1 MSKINFQDDQDL
13 FGRLFVFTNDPIF
26 HQLRNAASIEGV
38 DLNDAFSWGQL
49 KSKRWLVEELTKLN
63 LDLGTVFLCAG
74 WYSTLATMLLKSQ
87 CKIDKIRS
95 FDIDS
100 SCALVADT
108 VNRSMVSDGWKF
120 KASTL
125 DIHDIE
131 YPLTYTTTR
140 FDKTVVE
147 LTDNPNT
154 IINTSCEHIENF
166 DSWYKKIPG
175 GKIVVLQTNN
185 YFEIDDHINCS
196 ESLEAFADLTPM
208 STELFSGE
216 LNLTKYT
223 RYMRIGVK

>member
-1 MSKINFQDDQDL
+1 MSKINFQNDQDL

-63 LDLGTVFLCAG
+63 LDLETVFLCAG
-74 WYSTLATMLLKSQ
+74 WYATLATMLLKSQ
-87 CKIDKIRS
+87 CKIDKIKS

-108 VNRSMVSDGWKF
+108 LNRSMVADGWKF

-131 YPLTYTTTR
+131 YPLTYKTTR
-140 FDKTVVE
+140 FDKTIVE
-147 LTDNPNT
+147 LTDDPNT

-166 DSWYKKIPG
+166 DSWYKRIPS
-175 GKIVVLQTNN
+175 GKIIVLQTNN
-185 YFEIDDHINCS
+185 YFEIDEHVNCS
-196 ESLEAFADLTPM
+196 ESLEAFTAQTPM

-216 LNLTKYT
+216 LYLTKYT
-223 RYMRIGVK
+223 RFMRIGVK